1 MVPIVARNHVLARGE
16 TSLKHADRLGIWLLY
31 WVVSKA
37 GGEFSV
43 EASETGG
50 TLLRIAVP
58 AHP

>member
-1 MVPIVARNHVLARGE
+1 VLARGE